1 MSERGAFGRG
11 RGGGG
16 EGVSRGGGRGSERGA
31 RGGQRGRYQGRAAGR
46 RGGRDGPQERITHPV
61 GAKLLEEKI
70 DEYEP
75 QELLFWLTA
84 DRGVEVLLGTTTP
97 RDDSRRLL
105 LAAVEKACTSERSET
120 LNHLLIS
127 VRDSAMFKG
136 LSEHLST
143 GTSRQPAKI

>member
-1 MSERGAFGRG
+1 M
-11 RGGGG
+11 
-16 EGVSRGGGRGSERGA
+16 
-31 RGGQRGRYQGRAAGR
+31 
-46 RGGRDGPQERITHPV
+46 
-61 GAKLLEEKI
+61 
-70 DEYEP
+70 
-75 QELLFWLTA
+75 
-84 DRGVEVLLGTTTP
+84 GTSSP

-143 GTSRQPAKI
+143 VYIPSTSENLKHAESRQNLTELVEILLELLSHLMTSLPTDSASSASLLLPVIETRIVPALQLQRVKGDILRIKDMVEDSIRSKAEESEQSIPSSRRK